1 MTSHNQ
7 PEPIPAPWVLVDDL
21 TLDQTADLL
30 QRLTSWLTGP
40 DTEAA
45 GRCARA
51 LSLGETD
58 DPVTLASWSDTLA
71 ARIHRLAEES
81 QLQPGFRPSIN
92 SD

>member
-7 PEPIPAPWVLVDDL
+7 PEPIPAPWMLIDDL
-21 TLDQTADLL
+21 TLDQTADVL

-45 GRCARA
+45 GRCTRA

-58 DPVTLASWSDTLA
+58 DPVTIASWSDALA
-71 ARIHRLAEES
+71 ARLRRLAEES
-81 QLQPGFRPSIN
+81 QLQPGWPSIN